1 MYTSGWSARWNR
13 NTVNSPLKR
22 ADTDTFLAEPT
33 FHKTVTLAIT
43 GASGAQYGLRLL
55 QCLLAARV
63 RVWLLLSDAA
73 RVVIDTETEL
83 TLPEGEADT
92 GRFLAELY
100 GAEAGQLTLF
110 EKRDWFSPVAS
121 GTGAASSLVICPAS
135 GGTLSAIAYGA
146 SNNLIERAADVAL
159 KERRQLILVPR
170 EAPYSEIHLENMLK
184 LTRMGAV
191 ILPASPGFY
200 QKPQTVEDLVDFVVA
215 RILSQLD
222 IEQTLLPAWG
232 QS

>member
-1 MYTSGWSARWNR
+1 M
-13 NTVNSPLKR
+13 
-22 ADTDTFLAEPT
+22 AEPIYP
-33 FHKTVTLAIT
+33 KNVTLAIT

-73 RVVIDTETEL
+73 RIVINTETEVA
-83 TLPEGEADT
+83 LPEEEERTAS
-92 GRFLAELY
+92 FLRELY
-100 GAEAGQLTLF
+100 GAEEGQLILF
-110 EKRDWFSPVAS
+110 GKRDWFSPVAS

-135 GGTLSAIAYGA
+135 GGTLSAIACGA

-200 QKPQTVEDLVDFVVA
+200 QRPQSVQDLVDFVVA

-222 IEQTLLPAWG
+222 IEQTLLPPWG
-232 QS
+232 SAKT